1 MPRAAALVSH
11 APTPRAVAVSCSALG
26 NEADNLTQGN
36 SKAPIRP

>member
-1 MPRAAALVSH
+1 MPGASAH
-11 APTPRAVAVSCSALG
+11 ARQGPPPRAVAVSCSARG